1 MIRRILVQS
10 VLLGAVATCMALFW
24 APTEWHIDIGT
35 RGAQRY
41 TTSLRDIESAPIGN
55 VDQTFQ
61 WATPGARILLAQP
74 TSMRILTLH
83 TMQRSEQPPRSVT
96 LQLAPHVYTIPGDAG
111 MRIIRLLAPASHE
124 LSITCDTSDSSDATL
139 RGLCLA
145 FLSLDSRRIGVPVDL
160 RSLGIIVLFACT
172 VAVAT
177 TLSLRDHPRT
187 SLVAGLALIGV
198 AFSFPHALS
207 ISLPGLLAFMVGW
220 AVTLVLIHWRTTTP
234 WLQVA
239 LIAVCAN
246 IILKATGIVSP
257 GYYGTDIGFHANK
270 YTAVLSSDFYQI
282 ADGQGLT
289 YPYPPTVYYL
299 LALVALPL
307 QSLWSLLRIIHLS
320 AVVIDSTTIILLAWL
335 AHSYAWSLR
344 RIALLSALYVVLPAG
359 YLLQW
364 QATVAQTIGQWF
376 AVIAIVTSLTGHGA
390 LSRIA
395 MAATMVG
402 HFGAFLT
409 LHLTYTLAFL
419 RRTLRPLAW
428 RWWGVLGFVTV
439 VYLSQYAGTIVAQIG
454 SLRNTDGATTLSLR
468 WWQFAW
474 QYGLFGHYNGVFVA
488 LMLIGMLRMRAD
500 RLRSFGWLMV
510 VSSTLLLVAQVLADI
525 DTTRYVIA
533 LFPLVA
539 LAASIPLAQMWR
551 SSAGK
556 VLVVSLVGLTFV
568 HSSTAWYA
576 GVIDGVRMGFLW

>member
-1 MIRRILVQS
+1 
-10 VLLGAVATCMALFW
+10 MALFW

-234 WLQVA
+234 WLRVA

-335 AHSYAWSLR
+335 AHSHAWSLR

-376 AVIAIVTSLTGHGA
+376 AVIAIVTSLTGRGA

-439 VYLSQYAGTIVAQIG
+439 VYLSQYAGTIAAQIG

-556 VLVVSLVGLTFV
+556 VLVVSLVALTLV

>member
-1 MIRRILVQS
+1 
-10 VLLGAVATCMALFW
+10 
-24 APTEWHIDIGT
+24 
-35 RGAQRY
+35 
-41 TTSLRDIESAPIGN
+41 
-55 VDQTFQ
+55 
-61 WATPGARILLAQP
+61 
-74 TSMRILTLH
+74 
-83 TMQRSEQPPRSVT
+83 
-96 LQLAPHVYTIPGDAG
+96 
-111 MRIIRLLAPASHE
+111 
-124 LSITCDTSDSSDATL
+124 
-139 RGLCLA
+139 
-145 FLSLDSRRIGVPVDL
+145 
-160 RSLGIIVLFACT
+160 
-172 VAVAT
+172 
-177 TLSLRDHPRT
+177 
-187 SLVAGLALIGV
+187 
-198 AFSFPHALS
+198 
-207 ISLPGLLAFMVGW
+207 MVGW

-234 WLQVA
+234 WLQIA

-307 QSLWSLLRIIHLS
+307 QSLWSLLRLIHLS

-335 AHSYAWSLR
+335 AHSHAWSLR

-376 AVIAIVTSLTGHGA
+376 AVIAIVTSLTGRGT

-428 RWWGVLGFVTV
+428 RWWGVLGIVTV
-439 VYLSQYAGTIVAQIG
+439 VYLSQYAGTIAAQIG

-556 VLVVSLVGLTFV
+556 VLVVSLVGLTLV

>member
-1 MIRRILVQS
+1 
-10 VLLGAVATCMALFW
+10 
-24 APTEWHIDIGT
+24 
-35 RGAQRY
+35 
-41 TTSLRDIESAPIGN
+41 
-55 VDQTFQ
+55 
-61 WATPGARILLAQP
+61 
-74 TSMRILTLH
+74 MRILTIH

-145 FLSLDSRRIGVPVDL
+145 FLSLDSQRIGVPVDL

-234 WLQVA
+234 WLRVA

-335 AHSYAWSLR
+335 AHSHAWSLR

-376 AVIAIVTSLTGHGA
+376 AVIAIVTSLTGRGA

-428 RWWGVLGFVTV
+428 RWWGVLGIVTV
-439 VYLSQYAGTIVAQIG
+439 VYLSQYAGTIAAQIG

-556 VLVVSLVGLTFV
+556 VLVVSLVALTLV